1 MTIALQLLFPNE
13 SNPQQNWLF
22 KTESVIRIGRS
33 TDNQIVL
40 DSSAISEYHAML
52 WGYANEWKIV
62 NLSCNGTYLNEKPIT
77 HALLRN
83 CAVIRLAASG
93 PQIRFQYLGTDSL
106 ELDSLER
113 IPPLPQTQKPEV
125 NVFNSCDSSP
135 LSPDTYHLTPD
146 TYHRSSS
153 QTTSCI

>member
-13 SNPQQNWLF
+13 SGSQQNWLF

-52 WGYANEWKIV
+52 WGYADEWKIV

-77 HALLRN
+77 HALLKHS
-83 CAVIRLAASG
+83 AIIRLAASG
-93 PQIRFQYLGTDSL
+93 PQIRFQYLGSDSL
-106 ELDSLER
+106 EPDSLALDSLER
-113 IPPLPQTQKPEV
+113 TPPLPQIQKPEV
-125 NVFNSCDSSP
+125 NVFNSCDTSL
-135 LSPDTYHLTPD
+135 LSPAPYHLTPI
-146 TYHRSSS
+146 T
-153 QTTSCI
+153 